1 VNTSRR
7 ETSRD
12 DEDEND
18 MEEKFV
24 ERNCDEES
32 DADVTDTETLPKRDD
47 LLYFS
52 IRVRQ

>member
-1 VNTSRR
+1 VNISRR

-12 DEDEND
+12 DEDENN

-24 ERNCDEES
+24 ERNCDEET
-32 DADVTDTETLPKRDD
+32 DADVTDTGTFPKRDG